1 LYNGV
6 GSFIWMI
13 KDCIWCWTLLS
24 VISWSNILFGVER
37 YFPLFRGQ
45 IFYLVLNATFS
56 YIVVEETTD
65 LTQSHWQTYFKDE
78 VSRRTLFDLMHILSW
93 KPIMP
98 IIQRRVWKYQRGN
111 QNQRTTAYT
120 YNKGKHIK
128 VQSMSPT
135 GTKDFTLKYRVWAP
149 QGQHIK
155 VQSMSPTGT
164 KDFTLKYRVWA
175 PHGQMTSH

>member
-1 LYNGV
+1 MYNGV

-13 KDCIWCWTLLS
+13 KDCIWILTPLS

-37 YFPLFRGQ
+37 HFQLYGWSNIAFGVERYFQLYRGQ
-45 IFYLVLNATFS
+45 IFYLDFNATFS
-56 YIVVEETTD
+56 YIVVEQTTH

-93 KPIMP
+93 KPIIP

-111 QNQRTTAYT
+111 QNRRTTTYT
-120 YNKGKHIK
+120 YNKG
-128 VQSMSPT
+128 QSMSPT

-149 QGQHIK
+149 QGQ
-155 VQSMSPTGT
+155 
-164 KDFTLKYRVWA
+164 R
-175 PHGQMTSH
+175 TSH

>member
-1 LYNGV
+1 MDDQRFYLVLNATFSYIV
-6 GSFIWMI
+6 VKYF
-13 KDCIWCWTLLS
+13 IWCWTPLS
-24 VISWSNILFGVER
+24 IISWSNILFGVER
-37 YFPLFRGQ
+37 HFQLYRGQ

-56 YIVVEETTD
+56 YVVVETTD
-65 LTQSHWQTYFKDE
+65 LTQSHWQNYFKDE

-111 QNQRTTAYT
+111 QNQRTTSYT

-149 QGQHIK
+149 
-155 VQSMSPTGT
+155 
-164 KDFTLKYRVWA
+164 KDSTLKYRVWA
-175 PHGQMTSH
+175 PQGQRTSH